1 MINNNIIK
9 INDINNFINNPNKS
23 FKIIKLNISNKI
35 KEILLNLN
43 INQYNDFNY
52 YGKKKLDINSNEYNS
67 LINLFNT
74 DNNIK
79 SINSLCK
86 FIKKLLLQ
94 VCNEYNKKYCWLTIR
109 IMTPNNL
116 YNIPRWHFDGN
127 YYKSNNIQTKFI
139 LTLKGNSTLIINP
152 NQKIKKK
159 FFNNFFNIDIKDNS
173 ELELRLLRNKIVN
186 NEKII
191 NINTLINGTIII
203 STNPKLATI
212 HSEPP
217 IMENR
222 IFLSI
227 LPMTKNELNDFKT
240 RRNISL

>member
-9 INDINNFINNPNKS
+9 INDINNFLNNPNKS

-43 INQYNDFNY
+43 INQDNTFNY
-52 YGKKKLDINSNEYNS
+52 FGNKKLDINSSYS
-67 LINLFNT
+67 LINLFKT
-74 DNNIK
+74 NNDIK
-79 SINSLCK
+79 SINLLCK
-86 FIKKLLLQ
+86 FIKKLLLE
-94 VCNEYNKKYCWLTIR
+94 VCNEYNKNYCWLTIR
-109 IMTPNNL
+109 VSTPNNI
-116 YNIPRWHFDGN
+116 YDIPRWHYDGN

-159 FFNNFFNIDIKDNS
+159 FFDIDNKINIDESEIK
-173 ELELRLLRNKIVN
+173 LLRNKIVN

-191 NINTLINGTIII
+191 NINTLTNGIIII
-203 STNPKLATI
+203 STNPKLVTI

-217 IMENR
+217 IRENR

-227 LPMTKNELNDFKT
+227 LPMTKNELNELKI
-240 RRNISL
+240 RWNIK